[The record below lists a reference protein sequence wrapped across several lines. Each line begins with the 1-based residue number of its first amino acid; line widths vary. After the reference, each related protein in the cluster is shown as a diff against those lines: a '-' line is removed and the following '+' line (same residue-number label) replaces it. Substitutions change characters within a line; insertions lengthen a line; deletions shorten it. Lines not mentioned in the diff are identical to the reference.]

1 MLVAPQFAP
10 ADAFTVRFTPLAD
23 ALPIL
28 RRRNAV
34 RAYVGSA
41 EILGTLLLDDVAQN
55 ATEVRARLFLRRSTV
70 AYPGTAFVVRRLSP
84 KNLLGGGRIEGSAG
98 AANGAAHEV
107 KAAGDPHEA
116 IVLAVLRGAK
126 LRPLTEAEIAREA
139 NLRADAIES
148 TLQSLLERG
157 ELLRV
162 ARPFAY
168 VDAQESQRLLDRVL
182 TFVSEQH
189 RSEPWAMGSTSLALA
204 RALSVEE
211 PLILRILSAYA
222 EEGRI
227 AQRAGYFAL
236 PDHTPKLSTEQQA
249 FFEERVAI
257 DPQSPFAP
265 TPLAQV
271 VAAVKQSRIT
281 GIAKAFDT
289 LLAKGALVKV
299 GDELYRGTQ
308 IAQIRARVEQF
319 LRADK
324 QMTMA
329 QFRDLIGTSRKY
341 AVPLLEW
348 FDARGITVRSGD
360 FRMLRAKAPHA

>member
-1 MLVAPQFAP
+1 
-10 ADAFTVRFTPLAD
+10 
-23 ALPIL
+23 
-28 RRRNAV
+28 
-34 RAYVGSA
+34 
-41 EILGTLLLDDVAQN
+41 
-55 ATEVRARLFLRRSTV
+55 
-70 AYPGTAFVVRRLSP
+70 
-84 KNLLGGGRIEGSAG
+84 
-98 AANGAAHEV
+98 
-107 KAAGDPHEA
+107 
-116 IVLAVLRGAK
+116 
-126 LRPLTEAEIAREA
+126 
-139 NLRADAIES
+139 
-148 TLQSLLERG
+148 
-157 ELLRV
+157 
-162 ARPFAY
+162 
-168 VDAQESQRLLDRVL
+168 
-182 TFVSEQH
+182 
-189 RSEPWAMGSTSLALA
+189 
-204 RALSVEE
+204 
-211 PLILRILSAYA
+211 LILRILSAYA